1 MPQYP
6 TDMSTAFYAFAMFA
20 AVVSLLT
27 ADMVALGVGLISAL
41 LGIVTE
47 DRR

>member
-1 MPQYP
+1 
-6 TDMSTAFYAFAMFA
+6 MSTFFYALALFA

-47 DRR
+47 DRK

>member
-1 MPQYP
+1 MPQHP
-6 TDMSTAFYAFAMFA
+6 TDMSTFFYAFSLFA

-27 ADMVALGVGLISAL
+27 ADMVALGVGLIAAL
-41 LGIVTE
+41 IGIATE

>member
-1 MPQYP
+1 
-6 TDMSTAFYAFAMFA
+6 MSTFFYAFALFA

-27 ADMVALGVGLISAL
+27 SDPISLGVGLISAL

>member
-1 MPQYP
+1 
-6 TDMSTAFYAFAMFA
+6 MSTWFYVFALFA
-20 AVVSLLT
+20 SAVSLLT
-27 ADMVALGVGLISAL
+27 SDVVALGIGLISAL

>member
-1 MPQYP
+1 
-6 TDMSTAFYAFAMFA
+6 MSTWFYVFALLA

-27 ADMVALGVGLISAL
+27 ADMVALGIGLISAL
-41 LGIVTE
+41 IGIVTE

>member
-1 MPQYP
+1 
-6 TDMSTAFYAFAMFA
+6 MSTFFYAFALFA

-27 ADMVALGVGLISAL
+27 SDVVALGIGLISAL

-47 DRR
+47 NRR

>member
-1 MPQYP
+1 MSDQS
-6 TDMSTAFYAFAMFA
+6 TVMSTGFYAFALFA

-27 ADMVALGVGLISAL
+27 ADTVALGIGLISAL

>member
-1 MPQYP
+1 MG
-6 TDMSTAFYAFAMFA
+6 TRRKDVSVWFYAFALFA
-20 AVVSLLT
+20 AAVSLLT
-27 ADMVALGVGLISAL
+27 QDVIALSLTLISAL

>member
-1 MPQYP
+1 
-6 TDMSTAFYAFAMFA
+6 MSTWFYAFALFA
-20 AVVSLLT
+20 SAVSLLT
-27 ADMVALGVGLISAL
+27 ADVVALGIGLISAL